1 MSARIFVVDDD
12 PAMVEAVAAVLSL
25 DGFEVDGASD
35 GAAALRAVLRT
46 RRRSWSSTSTCPASR
61 GWELCEIVRRQP
73 LTRDLPVLFLTG
85 RGEVRDR
92 ITAMQVGGTDHL
104 TKPFRAEELR
114 ARVRALTASGREEEH
129 HDESAA
135 HGFPEARRASDR
147 RSTCPRSR
155 GCVSSRCSTTPSRA

>member
-1 MSARIFVVDDD
+1 MSGHIFVVDDD

-35 GAAALRAVLRT
+35 GAAALRAVLKDP
-46 RRRSWSSTSTCPASR
+46 PALLVLDVSMPGLS

-73 LTRDLPVLFLTG
+73 STRDLPILFLTG
-85 RGEVRDR
+85 RGDVRDR

-114 ARVRALTASGREEEH
+114 ARVRALTAFGPGKGKS
-129 HDESAA
+129 
-135 HGFPEARRASDR
+135 
-147 RSTCPRSR
+147 
-155 GCVSSRCSTTPSRA
+155 